1 MQSIVRKFIRKIARK
16 EINYEVKLSY
26 VTGALAH
33 IAGYHAAGN
42 KGCMISTIVQGVSQ
56 KTRVCPAYLSVFGE
70 QAI

>member
-42 KGCMISTIVQGVSQ
+42 KGCMISTIN
-56 KTRVCPAYLSVFGE
+56 LIE
-70 QAI
+70 QVIYTMRRTG